1 MAILKNKYINSVGSF
16 IGVLNLTIDKAPTR
30 PNDNAKEF
38 LTITITT
45 KTMHERV
52 TKFLAIEDLLN
63 EMLENLK
70 KISLKIR
77 EKNTQKAKLII
88 VNVNEISL
96 S

>member
-16 IGVLNLTIDKAPTR
+16 IGVLNLTIDKAPTS

-38 LTITITT
+38 LTITMTT
-45 KTMHERV
+45 KTIHDRV

-63 EMLENLK
+63 EILENLK
-70 KISLKIR
+70 KISLRIR
-77 EKNTQKAKLII
+77 EKNMQKAKLII
-88 VNVNEISL
+88 VNVNDISL